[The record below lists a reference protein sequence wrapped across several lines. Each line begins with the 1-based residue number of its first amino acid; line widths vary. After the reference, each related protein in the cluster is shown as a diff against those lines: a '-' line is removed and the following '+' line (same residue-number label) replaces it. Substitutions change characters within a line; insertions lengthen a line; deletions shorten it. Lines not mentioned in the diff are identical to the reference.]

1 MTPLCALLA
10 MYASENLLSSESK
23 PSKVTVAI
31 FVEAVNLLW
40 NLCEANSDAVAV
52 FNRENMIGFML
63 GQLEKDNLDIAV
75 PVMQCIYTVS
85 NGTTHCLFECII
97 RVNLVSLIVIVMT
110 SERPNLPRGPR
121 LIPG

>member
-10 MYASENLLSSESK
+10 MYASENLLSAESK

-85 NGTTHCLFECII
+85 NGTHCLFECII